1 MRPEV
6 VPRLERPLPAAPGA
20 AVPSRAA
27 RRLEYKWVAAS
38 VVLVGAIMAI
48 LDQTVVNVA
57 LPTLEKD
64 FATSLTNI
72 QWVVTAYALALAA
85 VIPTSGWLTDR
96 FGTKRT
102 FFASQALFTVGS
114 ALCGLA
120 WSDGALIGFRTLQGL
135 GGGLIMPVGMTTV
148 MRVTRPDER
157 GRLMALLGFP
167 MLVAPVLGP
176 TLGGWLVQSVSWRL
190 IFYINLP
197 IGILGCLLTAFFL
210 RDQRE
215 PQAERERLD
224 LTGFLMVT
232 PAVVGLVYG
241 LSQAGTHGWESAQT
255 VIPLVAGAVLLTA
268 FCLYEVRQ
276 PAPLIDIRVF
286 RDAAFSAS
294 IALNFLIGLALFG
307 AIFLLPLFLQQVQG
321 YGAFDAG
328 LILAAQG
335 VAAGIVMPASGVLT
349 DRLGAARV
357 VPFGLAMLAGGTLW
371 LTTITPDT
379 SSREL
384 VAMLAV
390 RGAGMGFT
398 MMPIM
403 SAAYVT
409 LRPAQIARATSVTNV
424 VQRVASALGVAVM
437 ATVLSNRVA
446 ANLPP
451 LPAGVSAASG
461 GGIAGAQLP
470 APLQHYLLAQVARG
484 FDDAFWVALGLSML
498 CFPMALLLRRA
509 LRPDEVKSYAL
520 RRLAEGLVL
529 ALAVRRFRAGGLER
543 LGIDPAAAHSVAA
556 AAAARLQDGVVL
568 LRAGTAA
575 SGLVPQAPLSLPRRV
590 GVAVALVGA
599 VTLMVLAIGH
609 GYQAPRVPPPPG
621 GQPGIHQPLPPAG

>member
-6 VPRLERPLPAAPGA
+6 VPRLGQPLASAPRVGM
-20 AVPSRAA
+20 PSSATRG
-27 RRLEYKWVAAS
+27 LEYKWIAAG

-64 FATSLTNI
+64 FATSLTDI

-96 FGTKRT
+96 FGSKWV
-102 FFASQALFTVGS
+102 FFTSQALFTVGS

-120 WSDGALIGFRTLQGL
+120 WSDTALIGFRILQGL
-135 GGGLIMPVGMTTV
+135 GGGLIMPVGMATV

-157 GRLMALLGFP
+157 GRLMAVLGFP

-197 IGILGCLLTAFFL
+197 IGIVGCLMTAFFL

-215 PQAERERLD
+215 PHAERERLD
-224 LTGFLMVT
+224 LLGFLLVT

-241 LSQAGTHGWESAQT
+241 LSQAGTYGWESVQT
-255 VIPLVAGAVLLTA
+255 VAPLIAGAVLLAA

-294 IALNFLIGLALFG
+294 IGLNFLIGLALFG

-335 VAAGIVMPASGVLT
+335 VSAGIVMPVSGMLT
-349 DRLGAARV
+349 DRFGAARV
-357 VPFGLAMLAGGTLW
+357 VPFGLALLAAGTLW
-371 LTTITPDT
+371 LTTIAPGT

-409 LRPAQIARATSVTNV
+409 LRPAQIARATSVSNV

-437 ATVLSNRVA
+437 ATVLSNRIT

-461 GGIAGAQLP
+461 GGIASAHLS
-470 APLQHYLLAQVARG
+470 APLQHYLLTQVARG

-509 LRPDEVKSYAL
+509 MRPGEVRAYAL
-520 RRLAEGLVL
+520 KRLAEGIVLV
-529 ALAVRRFRAGGLER
+529 LAVRRLRAGGLDR
-543 LGIDPAAAHSVAA
+543 LGLHLDPAAVRSISA
-556 AAAARLQDGVVL
+556 AAAARLEDAVVL

-575 SGLVPQAPLSLPRRV
+575 AGLVPQPRLSLPRRV
-590 GVAVALVGA
+590 GVG
-599 VTLMVLAIGH
+599 VTLVAAVVCMALAIGH
-609 GYQAPRVPPPPG
+609 GYQAPQVPPPPAI
-621 GQPGIHQPLPPAG
+621 QHQQSMSPAG